1 MIQTRI
7 NNEDI
12 PWGEPPPFLAYNPV
26 LDIII
31 IVSGNNDFFKGTVV
45 FSNNPS
51 HPIGEY
57 YQYWDKSYFSAFE
70 GVIILNN
77 KR

>member
-12 PWGEPPPFLAYNPV
+12 TWGEPPFLAYNPV

-57 YQYWDKSYFSAFE
+57 YQYWDKSYFSSFE
-70 GVIILNN
+70 GGIILNN